1 MDRVA
6 KARAALAESIEK
18 EKLRSEQR
26 KNVLFQN
33 QIKSLREENKEL
45 KELTEKQEKVAGV
58 DARAYKNKIIQ
69 DLSDHFIGNE
79 ADFTN
84 ETYNLALQIKAI
96 SPKAYALL
104 SKNLGFPSVSLV
116 DAKFREAIS
125 GIPEKLTD
133 VEKIGELINMWKEK
147 HRISKSLVIE
157 ACLAVDALYF
167 KPDFKITEDD
177 CISGMAFTNELK
189 SSLPNGSFSH
199 FDQTPSAL
207 QAFLELNWDKI
218 IKAGFVFQIQPYSVK
233 YKPFVVHIMPSANG
247 KATEEVINLLDKIRE
262 ISMKRRIVVKSYA
275 FDGDNAYKQ
284 LHLMY
289 FESYIKK
296 VIETNK
302 ISETNTHAL
311 RVVSDYLHLLKRL
324 RYRLLSS
331 ILHAGFSEESDKIIV
346 EELLSLLDGMGE
358 AVWCNEKFTKM
369 HDKLPLELFK
379 TENLLKLIENKQ
391 FVAAAYWFPITLS
404 NIALN
409 QEDIGFEYR
418 DFLLKCAFY
427 FLVYYYDCFEMKNSI
442 RIVPN
447 HQEGVK
453 VKARFSHGSLTI

>member
-1 MDRVA
+1 
-6 KARAALAESIEK
+6 
-18 EKLRSEQR
+18 
-26 KNVLFQN
+26 
-33 QIKSLREENKEL
+33 
-45 KELTEKQEKVAGV
+45 
-58 DARAYKNKIIQ
+58 
-69 DLSDHFIGNE
+69 
-79 ADFTN
+79 
-84 ETYNLALQIKAI
+84 
-96 SPKAYALL
+96 
-104 SKNLGFPSVSLV
+104 
-116 DAKFREAIS
+116 
-125 GIPEKLTD
+125 
-133 VEKIGELINMWKEK
+133 MWKEK
-147 HRISKSLVIE
+147 HRISKSQVIE

-218 IKAGFVFQIQPYSVK
+218 IKAGFVFQIQPYNVK

-247 KATEEVINLLDKIRE
+247 KATEEVVNLLDKIRE

-311 RVVSDYLHLLKRL
+311 RVVSDYLHFLKKF

-346 EELLSLLDGMGE
+346 EELMSLLDGMGE
-358 AVWCNEKFTKM
+358 AVWCNEKFTKI

-391 FVAAAYWFPITLS
+391 FVEAAYWFPITLS

-418 DFLLKCAFY
+418 DFLIKCAFY
-427 FLVYYYDCFEMKNSI
+427 FLVYY
-442 RIVPN
+442 
-447 HQEGVK
+447 
-453 VKARFSHGSLTI
+453 